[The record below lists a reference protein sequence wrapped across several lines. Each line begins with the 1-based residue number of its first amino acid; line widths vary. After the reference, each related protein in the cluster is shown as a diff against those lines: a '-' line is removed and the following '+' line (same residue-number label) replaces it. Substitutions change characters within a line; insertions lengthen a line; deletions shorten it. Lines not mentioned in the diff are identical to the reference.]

1 MIKSMTGFGSAEGM
15 VGNAQAS
22 VEVRTV
28 NHRFFTPAIKLPNAY
43 AKWEG
48 EVRDLLRSRIPRGHV
63 SLYAR
68 LGSEDRSSTVAI
80 DEARFTAYLAALRDL
95 KQRHSIPGDVDIA
108 SVLRLPNIL
117 SLPMEE
123 ENSGSVDQLIAIVSR
138 AVDDLVKMRE
148 LEGVQLARYL
158 EERLAELSRILA
170 RVARRAP
177 ARLKEQHAR
186 LRETVA
192 ALVADHAVDDQR
204 IAHEV
209 AILAEKL
216 DVEEELDRF
225 NTHIAAFAE
234 TVRADKGEPS
244 GKRLGFLLQEMVRE
258 ANTLGS
264 KANDGPIL
272 SDVILIKEELER
284 MREQVENVE

>member
-1 MIKSMTGFGSAEGM
+1 MTGFGSAEGM
-15 VGNAQAS
+15 VGKAQAS

-28 NHRFFTPAIKLPNAY
+28 NHRFFTPAIKLPNAH

-48 EVRDLLRSRIPRGHV
+48 EVRELLRSRIPRGHV

-68 LGSEDRSSTVAI
+68 LGSDDRSGSVAI
-80 DEARFTAYLAALRDL
+80 DEARFSAYLAALRDL

-117 SLPMEE
+117 SLPTEDE
-123 ENSGSVDQLIAIVSR
+123 DPGSVDQLTAIVSR
-138 AVDDLVKMRE
+138 ALDDLVKMRE
-148 LEGVQLARYL
+148 AEGVQLARYL

-170 RVARRAP
+170 RVAKRAP
-177 ARLKEQHAR
+177 LRLKEQHSR

-234 TVRADKGEPS
+234 TIRTDKGEPS

-264 KANDGPIL
+264 KANDGSIL

>member
-1 MIKSMTGFGSAEGM
+1 MIKSMTGFGAAEGM
-15 VGNAQAS
+15 LGNAQAS

-43 AKWEG
+43 SRWEG
-48 EVRDLLRSRIPRGHV
+48 EVRDLLRNRIARGHV

-68 LGSEDRSSTVAI
+68 LGSEEKTASIAI
-80 DEARFTAYLAALRDL
+80 DEARFAAYLAALRDL

-108 SVLRLPNIL
+108 SVLRLPNLL
-117 SLPMEE
+117 SLPA
-123 ENSGSVDQLIAIVSR
+123 ENEDTGSVDQLIAIVSS
-138 AVDDLVKMRE
+138 AVDDLVSMRE
-148 LEGVQLARYL
+148 AEGVQLARYL
-158 EERLAELSRILA
+158 EERLKELSKILA
-170 RVARRAP
+170 RVAERAP
-177 ARLKEQHAR
+177 LRLKEQHAR

-225 NTHIAAFAE
+225 NTHIAAFAK
-234 TVRADKGEPS
+234 TVRTDKGEPA

-264 KANDGPIL
+264 KANDSPIL